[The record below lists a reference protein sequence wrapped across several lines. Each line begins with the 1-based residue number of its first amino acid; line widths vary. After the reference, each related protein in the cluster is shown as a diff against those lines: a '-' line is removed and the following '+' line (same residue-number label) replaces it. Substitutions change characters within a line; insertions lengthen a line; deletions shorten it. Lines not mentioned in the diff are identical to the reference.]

1 MSHRPAAT
9 TAIIVSDLLAGVL
22 VTENRRF
29 RFVAVDGRFG
39 VLDGSRFPDADA
51 ARQSAARLADATA
64 DRETPERDGCSL
76 RGPGR
81 RQACSALPRWIFS
94 S

>member
-64 DRETPERDGCSL
+64 DPTNEQEAALKKAMSE
-76 RGPGR
+76 
-81 RQACSALPRWIFS
+81 ASAVA
-94 S
+94 